1 MGFILSKL
9 MSIFKD
15 SKKIY
20 KMLIIGIQNA
30 GKTSLL
36 YRLSINE
43 SVVTTPTIGSNV
55 EEIKF
60 NNLNFQA
67 FDLGGQENMRS
78 LWDAYYT
85 NVDVRNNLK
94 TRLLY
99 M

>member
-1 MGFILSKL
+1 MGFILSKIIN
-9 MSIFKD
+9 IFKN
-15 SKKIY
+15 SNKLY

-36 YRLSINE
+36 YRLAINE
-43 SVVTTPTIGSNV
+43 NVTTTPTIGSNV

-78 LWDAYYT
+78 LWDAYYS
-85 NVDVRNNLK
+85 NVDVR
-94 TRLLY
+94 
-99 M
+99 